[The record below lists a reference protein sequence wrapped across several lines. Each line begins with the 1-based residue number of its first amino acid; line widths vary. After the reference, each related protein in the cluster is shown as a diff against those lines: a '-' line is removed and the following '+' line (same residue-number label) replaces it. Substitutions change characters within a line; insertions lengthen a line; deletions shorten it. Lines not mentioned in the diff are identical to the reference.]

1 MSLQL
6 DDFLITG
13 RTFEEYA
20 AFFDLN
26 AETMKNMRVLD
37 CPSGA
42 GSFIAEA
49 KSRGI
54 AASGCDILYCYD
66 HDVLR
71 AQGEKSI
78 EKIYADTSWMADNNF
93 DFYHSIE
100 RHKEHRVGALEAFCA
115 DYNTKDYWF
124 AELPKLPYKDDSFD
138 LVLSSHLLFV
148 YDDRLDLAFHEAS
161 IAEMLRIGKEV
172 RIFPLVDYK
181 NSRVDEPNNLSPFA
195 YQIAEK
201 FRGEIVKVG
210 FEFQKNGG
218 YMLRIKR

>member
-20 AFFDLN
+20 AFFDLD
-26 AETMKNMRVLD
+26 AASMKNTRVLD

-42 GSFIAEA
+42 SSFIAEA
-49 KSRGI
+49 KKIGI
-54 AASGCDILYCYD
+54 AAQGCDILYRYNAD
-66 HDVLR
+66 KLR
-71 AQGEKSI
+71 LQGEKSI
-78 EKIYADTSWMADNNF
+78 EKIYADTGWMADNNF
-93 DFYHSIE
+93 AFYHSIE
-100 RHKEHRVGALEAFCA
+100 RHKEHRISALEKFCTDYNSA
-115 DYNTKDYWF
+115 DYKYV
-124 AELPKLPYKDDSFD
+124 ELPKLPYENDSFD

-148 YDDRLDLAFHEAS
+148 YDDRLDLTFHEAS

-181 NSRVDEPNNLSPFA
+181 NSRKDELDNLSPLA

-201 FRGEIVKVG
+201 FDAKICKVG
-210 FEFQKNGG
+210 FKFQKNAN
-218 YMLRIKR
+218 YMMKIKK